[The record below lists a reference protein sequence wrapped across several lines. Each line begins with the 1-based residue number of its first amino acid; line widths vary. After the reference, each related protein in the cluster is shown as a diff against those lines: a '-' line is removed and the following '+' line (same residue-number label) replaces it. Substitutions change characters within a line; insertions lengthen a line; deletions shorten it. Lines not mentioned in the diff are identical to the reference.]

1 MVQVV
6 HPLVD
11 RELMRDH
18 DSVTADNGFAV
29 ANDAIRLDGGKCQ
42 AIAPHGITASA
53 TGDLSAVLTAGD
65 ELGSCPFLSLGES
78 SGVGE
83 MRVAVE
89 QVLHIFD
96 PYVVADHW
104 CGFDQATV
112 EKNVA
117 TWAGDQ
123 ERSDIAGTHVIYI
136 ADDAKWLDGFVP
148 RAPGWIRLGNRARIV
163 SSVEELNNT
172 AGTTGV
178 ATQ

>member
-1 MVQVV
+1 M
-6 HPLVD
+6 VD

-83 MRVAVE
+83 MA
-89 QVLHIFD
+89 
-96 PYVVADHW
+96 
-104 CGFDQATV
+104 
-112 EKNVA
+112 
-117 TWAGDQ
+117 
-123 ERSDIAGTHVIYI
+123 
-136 ADDAKWLDGFVP
+136 WLLSKYFTSST
-148 RAPGWIRLGNRARIV
+148 RMLARIIGAV
-163 SSVEELNNT
+163 STKPPSRRMWLPGPVIRNEVTSLAPT
-172 AGTTGV
+172 
-178 ATQ
+178 